1 MMLLAN
7 YLGVNTTFI
16 PRYENLKMA
25 CWNLMCRIGFR
36 CKNASTTKLSV
47 SFIDVS
53 IEIKG

>member
-1 MMLLAN
+1 MLLAN